1 MENYMLP
8 LAGADEVGASAYF
21 VNIDGVKILFDAGAR
36 TGGSLKFPDYVILKE
51 VLGGYDGLD
60 YIILSHAHYDHIGSL
75 AFIGSCAPKACI
87 LATPQTKALTALQ
100 LLDGGQIGCEGES
113 DVLLQAKYSQA
124 ESVMNRILEQ
134 PVCLPHKT
142 NRCEITFY
150 PAGHMTGAV
159 MTCVRTKNHCI
170 FYTGDFSWETR
181 SGINGIKLPG
191 QLKPDLLILN
201 ATKAYRTEPK
211 CGPDEDALTG
221 KIQGLINKFP
231 RVLIHSSGV
240 AKQQE
245 LLDFMRQHDFNRP
258 VYMDAQMETVGEA
271 LSCMGYPMGSPW
283 MFGSASN
290 LHVPHI
296 LLGTR
301 GHKYGYAS
309 LNFDQYT
316 LHATPSQLGLILKLL
331 NPQKTLLTHTC
342 PRGKGLPACVEPN
355 DHLIIQ
361 AENGRIYNF

>member
-1 MENYMLP
+1 
-8 LAGADEVGASAYF
+8 
-21 VNIDGVKILFDAGAR
+21 
-36 TGGSLKFPDYVILKE
+36 
-51 VLGGYDGLD
+51 
-60 YIILSHAHYDHIGSL
+60 
-75 AFIGSCAPKACI
+75 
-87 LATPQTKALTALQ
+87 
-100 LLDGGQIGCEGES
+100 
-113 DVLLQAKYSQA
+113 
-124 ESVMNRILEQ
+124 
-134 PVCLPHKT
+134 
-142 NRCEITFY
+142 
-150 PAGHMTGAV
+150 
-159 MTCVRTKNHCI
+159 
-170 FYTGDFSWETR
+170 
-181 SGINGIKLPG
+181 
-191 QLKPDLLILN
+191 
-201 ATKAYRTEPK
+201 
-211 CGPDEDALTG
+211 
-221 KIQGLINKFP
+221 
-231 RVLIHSSGV
+231 
-240 AKQQE
+240 
-245 LLDFMRQHDFNRP
+245 
-258 VYMDAQMETVGEA
+258 MDAQMETVGEA